1 MPKVIKLE
9 INELPPSI
17 NKLYTIS
24 SFRSITLT
32 AAGRKFKNKIIS
44 EFTQKLLFH
53 IGQLD
58 PNKAHTLEFIF
69 YMPEIENKG
78 WEDGKTKTRFKRQ
91 DITNLIKLLEDCL
104 MTVLCID
111 DSSLVSSSFSKV
123 KGGPK
128 VGITI
133 IELDEDEYI
142 KIGKD

>member
-69 YMPEIENKG
+69 YMPEILN
-78 WEDGKTKTRFKRQ
+78 
-91 DITNLIKLLEDCL
+91 
-104 MTVLCID
+104 V
-111 DSSLVSSSFSKV
+111 
-123 KGGPK
+123 
-128 VGITI
+128 VGFLITI
-133 IELDEDEYI
+133 LLVFLGYFYTCII
-142 KIGKD
+142 HK